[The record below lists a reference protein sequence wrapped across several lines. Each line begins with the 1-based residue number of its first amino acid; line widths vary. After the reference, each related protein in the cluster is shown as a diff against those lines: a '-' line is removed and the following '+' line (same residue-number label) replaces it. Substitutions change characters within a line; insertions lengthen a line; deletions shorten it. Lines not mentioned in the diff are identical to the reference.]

1 MVSMCSLA
9 QGADEH
15 ARSGETSREP
25 VEAMLPGLH
34 LLEPLW
40 QTDTMHR
47 ESVLFV
53 ADADD
58 NLATG
63 KLLFAADKILEV
75 RSADGQRQF
84 ETDRDYR
91 LLPGGHELALLDNS
105 RIPHLKATALFP
117 PKGAKRSIAHKTGD
131 SERAVLFDN
140 EHWFHDQQI
149 EVTYTQRTAKW
160 QGPIPR
166 FAAKE
171 LPRTTAKLR
180 ERKKLTLAVS
190 GDSISQGYNASAF
203 SRVQPW
209 MPPYPDLV
217 VAQLGATYGADITL
231 RNRAIAGWNV
241 ERGLLDLDSL
251 LTTQPDLVII
261 AYGMNDVSARDPEG
275 FRRGIAKML
284 TRIREANAETEVI
297 LVAPM
302 LGNANWSHTPRDMF
316 PRYRAALASL
326 TGPGV
331 ALADMTGVW
340 EELLKH
346 KREIDLT
353 GNGVNHPD
361 DFGHRLYAQVI
372 LALLVEQTLA
382 QPARP
387 QGTH

>member
-1 MVSMCSLA
+1 
-9 QGADEH
+9 
-15 ARSGETSREP
+15 
-25 VEAMLPGLH
+25 
-34 LLEPLW
+34 
-40 QTDTMHR
+40 
-47 ESVLFV
+47 
-53 ADADD
+53 
-58 NLATG
+58 
-63 KLLFAADKILEV
+63 
-75 RSADGQRQF
+75 
-84 ETDRDYR
+84 
-91 LLPGGHELALLDNS
+91 
-105 RIPHLKATALFP
+105 
-117 PKGAKRSIAHKTGD
+117 
-131 SERAVLFDN
+131 
-140 EHWFHDQQI
+140 
-149 EVTYTQRTAKW
+149 
-160 QGPIPR
+160 
-166 FAAKE
+166 
-171 LPRTTAKLR
+171 
-180 ERKKLTLAVS
+180 
-190 GDSISQGYNASAF
+190 
-203 SRVQPW
+203 VQPW